1 MDRISTSGL
10 YGSVLANLTTA
21 QNAQV
26 SASTQ
31 VSSGKIATDLKG
43 FGGGSET
50 LTAMQSVQSQ
60 TTSYLDQSNLL
71 ANKLTMQD
79 TALNQLGTAA
89 QSASQAISDALASG
103 DGTALM
109 QTLTG
114 NFQDAVTALNTTYN
128 GEYLFAG
135 GQVNTKP
142 VTAQTLA
149 DLASPATVP
158 GVFTND
164 EHAASNQIN
173 SNTTLQTGF
182 LADQL
187 GTPLFTAMQSIENF
201 QQSIGSFDGPLSEAQ
216 KTFLQ
221 TQLTA
226 IQSATTGVTAATAQN
241 GLTQKQVDTNV
252 TALTAQQTSLT
263 GLIGN
268 MTDADLA
275 QASTN
280 LATAQQSIQA
290 SAQVFETLK
299 NSSLV
304 NLLPIST

>member
-1 MDRISTSGL
+1 
-10 YGSVLANLTTA
+10 
-21 QNAQV
+21 
-26 SASTQ
+26 
-31 VSSGKIATDLKG
+31 
-43 FGGGSET
+43 
-50 LTAMQSVQSQ
+50 
-60 TTSYLDQSNLL
+60 
-71 ANKLTMQD
+71 
-79 TALNQLGTAA
+79 
-89 QSASQAISDALASG
+89 
-103 DGTALM
+103 
-109 QTLTG
+109 
-114 NFQDAVTALNTTYN
+114 
-128 GEYLFAG
+128 
-135 GQVNTKP
+135 
-142 VTAQTLA
+142 
-149 DLASPATVP
+149 VP

>member
-1 MDRISTSGL
+1 MDRVSTSGL
-10 YGSVLANLTTA
+10 YGSVLANLTSA
-21 QNAQV
+21 QNAEV

-31 VSSGKIATDLKG
+31 VSSGKKATDLKG
-43 FGGGSET
+43 FGGASQT

-60 TTSYLDQSNLL
+60 TTSFLDQSNLL

-79 TALNQLGTAA
+79 TAMSQLGTAA
-89 QSASQAISDALASG
+89 QSASKAISDALASG

-114 NFQDAVTALNTTYN
+114 NMQDAVTALNTTYN

-142 VTAQTLA
+142 VTAQSLS
-149 DLASPATVP
+149 DLASPATVA

-164 EHAASNQIN
+164 QHAATSQIN

-182 LADQL
+182 LANQL
-187 GTPLFTAMQSIENF
+187 GTPLFSALQSIENF
-201 QQSIGSFDGPLSEAQ
+201 QQSVGSFDGPLSEAQ
-216 KTFLQ
+216 KTLLS
-221 TQLTA
+221 T
-226 IQSATTGVTAATAQN
+226 IQSAATGVTAATAQN

-252 TALTAQQTSLT
+252 TALTDQQTSLT

-268 MTDADLA
+268 ITDADLA

-280 LATAQQSIQA
+280 LATAQQAIQA
-290 SAQVFETLK
+290 SAQVFQTLK
-299 NSSLV
+299 SSSLV
-304 NLLPIST
+304 SLLPIA

>member
-10 YGSVLANLTTA
+10 YGSVLNNLTAA

-26 SASTQ
+26 SASTE
-31 VSSGKIATDLKG
+31 VSSGKKATDLKG
-43 FGGGSET
+43 FGGGAET
-50 LTAMQSVQSQ
+50 LTAMQAVQSQ
-60 TTSYLDQSNLL
+60 TTSFLDQSNLL
-71 ANKLTMQD
+71 ANKLTLQD
-79 TALNQLGTAA
+79 TALTQLGTAA
-89 QSASQAISDALASG
+89 QSASKAISDALASG

-142 VTAQTLA
+142 VTAQSLN
-149 DLASPATVP
+149 DLASPATVA

-164 EHAASNQIN
+164 QHPATSQIN

-187 GTPLFTAMQSIENF
+187 GTPLFNAMQSIENF
-201 QQSIGSFDGPLSEAQ
+201 QQSVGSFDGPLSEAQ

-226 IQSATTGVTAATAQN
+226 IQSAATGVTAATAQN

-252 TALTAQQTSLT
+252 TALTDQQTSLA
-263 GLIGN
+263 GLLGN
-268 MTDADLA
+268 ITDADLA

-290 SAQVFETLK
+290 SAQVFQTLK

-304 NLLPIST
+304 NLLPIS

>member
-1 MDRISTSGL
+1 MDRVSTSGL
-10 YGSVLANLTTA
+10 YGSVLANLSTA

-31 VSSGKIATDLKG
+31 VSSGKKATDLKG
-43 FGGGSET
+43 FGGAAET

-60 TTSYLDQSNLL
+60 TTSFLDQSNLL

-79 TALNQLGTAA
+79 TAMSQLGAAA

-114 NFQDAVTALNTTYN
+114 NFQDAVGALNTTYN
-128 GEYLFAG
+128 GEYLFSG

-142 VTAQTLA
+142 VTAQSLA
-149 DLASPATVP
+149 DLTSPATVA

-164 EHAASNQIN
+164 QHAATNQIN

-187 GTPLFTAMQSIENF
+187 GTPLFSALQAIQNF
-201 QQSIGSFDGPLSEAQ
+201 QQSVGSFNGPLTEAQ
-216 KTFLQ
+216 KSFLQ
-221 TQLTA
+221 TQLAA
-226 IQSATTGVTAATAQN
+226 IQSATTGVTSATAQN
-241 GLTQKQVDTNV
+241 GLTQKQVDSNI
-252 TALTAQQTSLT
+252 TALNDQQTSLT

-268 MTDADLA
+268 ITDADLA

-280 LATAQQSIQA
+280 LATAQQAIQA
-290 SAQVFETLK
+290 SAQVFQTLK

-304 NLLPIST
+304 SLLPIA